1 MTLKVNAMYKTNDG
15 HIIPRSRFGDDMPK
29 YAIVEVVT
37 GDNSHFVMS
46 HKTFTKKD
54 FRKALNL
61 DAKEKVEII

>member
-46 HKTFTKKD
+46 HKTFTQKD
-54 FRKALNL
+54 FRQVLNL
-61 DAKEKVEII
+61 SAKEKIEII